1 VTLMPRVPTI
11 SDRSLAHAMMDS
23 MVTASSAPT
32 RTSVPVKLTFVLNL
46 LLAQTLMAVLSVPV
60 DQVLLAMGSIAPI
73 LTSALKEVT
82 HAALTPSVL
91 TQLAVSAVHVHLV
104 TMVTV

>member
-1 VTLMPRVPTI
+1 
-11 SDRSLAHAMMDS
+11 
-23 MVTASSAPT
+23 
-32 RTSVPVKLTFVLNL
+32 
-46 LLAQTLMAVLSVPV
+46 
-60 DQVLLAMGSIAPI
+60 
-73 LTSALKEVT
+73 VT